1 MCKGSQAGEA
11 VIVGAC
17 RTAIG
22 SFGGAL
28 AGVPAA
34 TLGGAA
40 LAEAVRRA
48 GVDTASVSEVIM
60 GQVLQAG
67 QGQHP
72 ARQAG
77 LAAGLPLETTACSV
91 NKMCGSGLQAVCQAA
106 RAVRAG
112 DAEIVAAG
120 GMESMSRAPYLLD
133 QARSGYRIGHGS
145 LVDSM
150 IRDGLWDVYNDC
162 HMAVAVE
169 TLAKRYGIGRREQD
183 EFAARSQARCAEA
196 QRGGRFDEEVVPF
209 AIPQRKG
216 APVDFRKDEFPKPA
230 TTVEILAGL
239 KPAFSADGTVTAG
252 NASGISDGAAAV
264 VVMSESRAK
273 ALGRKPLARIRGYA
287 TVGVE
292 PILMGIGPVG
302 AAQTA
307 VERAGLSMGDIGLF
321 ELNEAFA
328 AQSLAVLR
336 ELKCDID
343 RVNVNGGAIAL
354 GHPIG
359 ASGARILV
367 TLLYE
372 MRRRGVR
379 YGLAALCIG
388 GGEGIAMVVEGEG

>member
-28 AGVPAA
+28 AAVPAA
-34 TLGGAA
+34 QLGGTA
-40 LAEAVRRA
+40 LREAVSRA
-48 GVDTASVSEVIM
+48 GVEPGSVRDVIM

-77 LAAGLPLETTACSV
+77 FAAGLPVGTTAWSV
-91 NKMCGSGLQAVCQAA
+91 NKMCGSGLQAVCLAA
-106 RAVRAG
+106 QAVRAG
-112 DAEIVAAG
+112 DAEVVAAG

-183 EFAARSQARCAEA
+183 EFAARSQARCADA
-196 QRGGRFDEEVVPF
+196 QRGGRFDEETVPV

-216 APVDFRKDEFPKPA
+216 DPVPFRKDEFPKPA
-230 TTVEILAGL
+230 TTVDILAGL

-264 VVMSESRAK
+264 VVMSAARAK
-273 ALGRKPLARIRGYA
+273 AHGRKPLARIRSYA
-287 TVGVE
+287 TAGVE

-302 AAQTA
+302 AAHSA
-307 VERAGLSMGDIGLF
+307 LERAGLSIADIGLF

-336 ELKCDID
+336 ELNCDPE

-372 MRRRGVR
+372 MRRRSVR

-388 GGEGIAMVVEGEG
+388 GGEGIAMVVEAEG